1 MLLQLVEPGQTPDP
15 HSTPQGVVVGIDL
28 GTTHSVVAYVRDG
41 KPQVLTFGGENPLLP
56 STLSITEDGFKVG
69 ATVGDILSSTKR
81 FMGRAKD
88 QRLSL
93 GKHML
98 TPVEVASHIL
108 FHVKHSVEQTL
119 HSPLEAAVIT
129 VPAYF
134 DEAARVATKQAA
146 ALAGIKVLRLINEPT
161 AAALAYGLESGAE
174 GIYAIYDFGG
184 GTFDISLLKLKDSV
198 FQVLGTGGDLNLG
211 GDDIDHALL
220 SQLKLVDLRKARSIK
235 EQLSEKLSCE
245 GVTRDILENLAAPF
259 VEKTLKI
266 THETLREAGLTLQ
279 EIKGVVLVGGMTRMP
294 LVKQQVTNF
303 FGTVPLC
310 DIDPDHTVALGAS
323 LAAYGL
329 QYGSDTLLLDLTPL
343 SLGLE
348 TMGGLVEKIIP
359 RNTPLPALAS
369 QEFTT
374 SKDGQGGMVIHV
386 VQGEREFVSDCLSL
400 AQFELKGL
408 PCLAAGVAR
417 VRVDFS
423 VDVEGLL
430 TVTAFEKTTGLS
442 QHVEVRPSHGLDV
455 KTLSSMI
462 LESQK
467 FGREDIEKRLKIEEK
482 VRKNLNLLLE
492 PQKL

>member
-15 HSTPQGVVVGIDL
+15 HASPKGVVIGIDL
-28 GTTHSVVAYVRDG
+28 GTTHSVAAYVQDG
-41 KPQVLTFGGENPLLP
+41 KPEILTLDERGPLIP

-69 ATVGDILSSTKR
+69 TTSGETLASTKR
-81 FMGRAKD
+81 LMGGNTVK
-88 QRLSL
+88 QLEL
-93 GKHML
+93 GSHSL

-108 FHVKHSVEQTL
+108 SHVKHQVERTL
-119 HSPLEAAVIT
+119 GASLEAAVIT

-134 DEAARVATKQAA
+134 DEAARIATKQAA
-146 ALAGIKVLRLINEPT
+146 GLAGIKVLRLINEPT
-161 AAALAYGLESGAE
+161 AAALAYGLETGSE

-184 GTFDISLLKLKDSV
+184 GTFDISLLKLKEGV

-211 GDDIDHALL
+211 GDDIDLALL
-220 SQLKLVDLRKARSIK
+220 SHLHLSDLREARRVK
-235 EQLSEKLSCE
+235 EQLSTQASFE
-245 GVTRDILENLAAPF
+245 GMTRETLQDLATPF
-259 VEKTLKI
+259 VKKTIKIAHEVLK
-266 THETLREAGLTLQ
+266 EAGISLQ
-279 EIKGVVLVGGMTRMP
+279 EIQGVVLVGGMTHMP
-294 LVKQQVTNF
+294 LVKQEVANF

-310 DIDPDHTVALGAS
+310 DIDPDQAVALGAA
-323 LAAYGL
+323 LVAHGL
-329 QYGSDTLLLDLTPL
+329 THGSETLLLDLTPL

-374 SKDGQGGMVIHV
+374 SEDGQGGMVIHV

-408 PCLAAGVAR
+408 PPMSAGAVR
-417 VRVDFS
+417 VRVDFA

-430 TVTAFEKTTGLS
+430 TVTAFEKITGLS
-442 QHVEVRPSHGLDV
+442 QHIEVRPSHGLDQ
-455 KTLSSMI
+455 KTLSQLI

-467 FGREDIEKRLKIEEK
+467 FGKEDIQKRLEAEKIQ
-482 VRKNLNLLLE
+482 RKRLHSLADS
-492 PQKL
+492 